1 MQQPQIVLSGKTS
14 GTLSSREQKLVCR
27 ARLDGPTQV
36 QDAALPR
43 DSSAILTTDVDCWCL
58 ISAPAADD
66 PLEAARGIVVG
77 LGVSVF
83 VLWPLI
89 VAGIC
94 RYVL

>member
-1 MQQPQIVLSGKTS
+1 MQQLQIVLSSETPGS
-14 GTLSSREQKLVCR
+14 LSSREQKLAWG
-27 ARLDGPTQV
+27 ARLDGPTKV

-43 DSSAILTTDVDCWCL
+43 DSCAILTTDLDFWCL

-77 LGVSVF
+77 LGLSVF